1 MSNWFKKNS
10 THILVFLLFFAIC
23 FIYFYPAFSGKTI
36 GQNDVTRAQSTQ
48 TEINQYRDKG
58 ETILWTN
65 QIHGGMPTFQ
75 IWAPYPA
82 NITTW
87 IVKAINYAFP
97 NPTGTVLLLLTGTYL
112 LLCVLKLRPWLAA
125 AGAIAFTFSSYNII
139 LITAGHANQV
149 FAIAFFAPVL
159 AGIILIFSGKHRA
172 GLALTAL
179 FLALEIRANHIQMT
193 YYLLLAILILTGIEA
208 YHAFKHKT
216 LPQLGKSLA
225 FAAAATLI
233 AIAVNASSLWST
245 YDYGKDTIRGKS
257 NLTAEAKASGKG
269 LSKAYAYQWSQGV
282 GECITFLIPNAYGG
296 SSSGKAQDHSHVIK
310 SLSDI
315 GADPTQASY
324 IAENMGPSYWGE
336 KPFTEGSFYFG
347 AVICFLFVLG
357 LLIIKNRIKWWLL
370 AVVLLTML
378 LSFGKNFPFVSD
390 LFFDYFPL
398 YNKFRA
404 VESILAVAGLCFPV
418 LALLAAQELTVA
430 TNKDFLL
437 KKTKLAFYITG
448 GLCLI
453 IAVIPEMF
461 LSFKSSDHM
470 DFVARLVQMLKIDQ
484 STANILGESLAADRK
499 SAAQSDAIR
508 SLLFVAAAFV
518 LIWAFLKNKVTV
530 TVLTLGCVLLVL
542 TDMWPVD
549 KRYLNAGSFVG
560 RLDVAKPQPR
570 SVDLEIMKDTDPDYK
585 VIDLTENILSDATT
599 PYFHKSIGGYSAA
612 RLKRF
617 DEVISVQF
625 SKSINKPVLDM
636 LNTKYII
643 SNAANSAELQAQL
656 NPEACGHA
664 WFVSQIRYVK
674 NADAEMQAITNFSP
688 KDEAIV
694 DQKFKS
700 SIDGTQWHAGAVN
713 GMIALRSYN
722 PDKMVYQSNTAQAG
736 IAVFSEIYY
745 TKGWKMY
752 IDGTEKPYFAA
763 NYLLRAA
770 HIPQGKHNIV
780 FEFHPQS
787 YYMGENIAMAGSALL
802 ILVLLQFPLYQ
813 WSRRSKVA

>member
-1 MSNWFKKNS
+1 MNNWFKQNS
-10 THILVFLLFFAIC
+10 SHIFVFLLFFAIC
-23 FIYFYPAFSGKTI
+23 FVYFYPAFSGKTI

-48 TEINQYRDKG
+48 TEINQYKEKG

-87 IVKAINYAFP
+87 IIKGINAIFP
-97 NPTGTVLLLLTGTYL
+97 NPIGTVLLLLAGTYL
-112 LLCVLKLRPWLAA
+112 LFCVVKLNPWLAA

-159 AGIILIFSGKHRA
+159 AGILLIFRGKYSA
-172 GLALTAL
+172 GIALTAL

-193 YYLLLAILILTGIEA
+193 YYLLLAILILVGIET
-208 YHAFKHKT
+208 YHAFKSKT
-216 LPQLGKSLA
+216 FQLLARSIA
-225 FAAAATLI
+225 FAGVATLI

-257 NLTAEAKASGKG
+257 NLTAEIKESGKG

-296 SSSGKAQDHSHVIK
+296 SSRGNAQQHEHVVK
-310 SLSDI
+310 SLTDI
-315 GADPTQASY
+315 GADPSQATY
-324 IAENMGPSYWGE
+324 IAQNIGSSYWGE

-347 AVICFLFVLG
+347 AVVCFLFVLG
-357 LLIIKNRIKWWLL
+357 LFIVKNKMKWWLL

-404 VESILAVAGLCFPV
+404 VESILAVAGLCFPM
-418 LALLAAQELTVA
+418 LALLAAQELTAA
-430 TNKDFLL
+430 TDRTFLL
-437 KKTKLAFYITG
+437 KKAKHSLYITG
-448 GLCLI
+448 GLSLLVAI
-453 IAVIPEMF
+453 IPDVF
-461 LSFKSSDHM
+461 LSFKSSNHL
-470 DFVARLVQMLKIDQ
+470 DFVAQLAQMLKVDQ
-484 STANILGESLAADRK
+484 STANILGDALAADRK
-499 SAAQSDAIR
+499 AAAQDDAIR
-508 SLLFVAAAFV
+508 SFIFIALAFALV
-518 LIWAFLKNKVTV
+518 WAFLKNKITA
-530 TVLTLGCVLLVL
+530 TVLSLGFVALVL
-542 TDMWPVD
+542 IDMWPID
-549 KRYLNAGSFVG
+549 KRYLNTGSFVE
-560 RLDVAKPQPR
+560 RQDVVKPQPR
-570 SVDLEIMKDTDPDYK
+570 AVDLQILKDPDPDYK

-612 RLKRF
+612 RLKKF
-617 DEVISVQF
+617 DEVITVQF
-625 SKSINKPVLDM
+625 SKTINMAVLDM

-643 SNAANSAELQAQL
+643 SNADTSATLQAQV
-656 NPEACGHA
+656 NTTACGHA
-664 WFVSQIRYVK
+664 WFVSKVKYVK
-674 NADAEMQAITNFSP
+674 NADEEMKAITNFSP

-694 DQKFKS
+694 DQRFKS
-700 SIDGTQWHAGAVN
+700 QIEGTPWHPGTASGV
-713 GMIALRSYN
+713 ITLSSYA
-722 PDKMVYQSNTAQAG
+722 PDKMVYESNSTQAN

-745 TKGWKMY
+745 TRGWKMF
-752 IDGTEKPYFAA
+752 IDGVEKPYFSA
-763 NYLLRAA
+763 NYLVRAA
-770 HIPQGKHNIV
+770 QIPQGKHTIEFV
-780 FEFHPQS
+780 FHPDS
-787 YYMGENIAMAGSALL
+787 YYTGEHISLAGSALL

-813 WSRRSKVA
+813 WRRRKKMV